1 MDKELVVRQMQLG
14 PLMNF
19 IYLVGSHSTG
29 EAAVVD
35 PGWEPDEIVAVAQAE
50 GLTIG
55 KILLTH
61 THRDH
66 VMTLERLL
74 ERIAVPVYVNKHEA
88 GSLRGSASETIV
100 MEGDEEVELG
110 TLTVRSIHTPG
121 HSPGSQC
128 FLVDDHL
135 FSGDTLFVGSCGR
148 CDLPDSDPAELY
160 HSLQRLAQ
168 LDGDTIV
175 LPGHNYGYH
184 PTSTIEDERQR
195 NPYLRVPSL
204 EMWLSLMGYQ

>member
-1 MDKELVVRQMQLG
+1 MDRELVVRQMQLG

-19 IYLVGSHSTG
+19 IYLIGSGSTG
-29 EAAVVD
+29 EAVAVD
-35 PGWEPDEIVAVAQAE
+35 PGWEPDEIVAVARGE
-50 GLTIG
+50 GLVIN

-66 VMTLERLL
+66 VMTLGRLL

-88 GSLRGSASETIV
+88 ASLRDIASETIA
-100 MEGDEEVELG
+100 MEGDEEIEVG
-110 TLTVRSIHTPG
+110 ALTVRTIHTPG

-148 CDLPDSDPAELY
+148 CDLPDSDPAALY
-160 HSLQRLAQ
+160 HSLQRLAE
-168 LDGDTIV
+168 LDGKTIV
-175 LPGHNYGYH
+175 LPGHNYGYR
-184 PTSTIEDERQR
+184 PTSTIEDERQH
-195 NPYLRVPSL
+195 NPYLRVPSV
-204 EMWLSLMGYQ
+204 EMWLRMMGYQ